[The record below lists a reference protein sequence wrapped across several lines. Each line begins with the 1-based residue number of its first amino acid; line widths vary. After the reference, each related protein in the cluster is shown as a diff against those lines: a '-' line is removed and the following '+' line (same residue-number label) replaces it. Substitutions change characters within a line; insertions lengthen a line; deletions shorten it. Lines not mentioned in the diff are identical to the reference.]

1 MDHTVPLFDRIKF
14 LSIYQSNQEEF
25 YRVRVSEYH
34 QILSDPLQSIEDK
47 RQAENTLSAFLQILK
62 ERCSQMDTVAI
73 QGFGLFEPKKKLERV
88 VVNPSTGKRMLVPPK
103 MILSFKPGSA
113 IKTKLKMLSS
123 K

>member
-1 MDHTVPLFDRIKF
+1 MDHKSF
-14 LSIYQSNQEEF
+14 LIQ
-25 YRVRVSEYH
+25 
-34 QILSDPLQSIEDK
+34 LQSRLGKDK
-47 RQAENTLSAFLQILK
+47 GEIDSYMSAFLQILK
-62 ERCSQMDTVAI
+62 DTVAI

>member
-1 MDHTVPLFDRIKF
+1 MDHKSF
-14 LSIYQSNQEEF
+14 LIQ
-25 YRVRVSEYH
+25 
-34 QILSDPLQSIEDK
+34 LQSRLGKDK
-47 RQAENTLSAFLQILK
+47 GEIDSYMSAFLQILK

-73 QGFGLFEPKKKLERV
+73 QGFGLFE
-88 VVNPSTGKRMLVPPK
+88 RMLVPPK

>member
-1 MDHTVPLFDRIKF
+1 MDHKSF
-14 LSIYQSNQEEF
+14 LIQ
-25 YRVRVSEYH
+25 
-34 QILSDPLQSIEDK
+34 LQSRLGKDK
-47 RQAENTLSAFLQILK
+47 EIDSYMSAFLQILK

>member
-1 MDHTVPLFDRIKF
+1 MDHKSF
-14 LSIYQSNQEEF
+14 LIQ
-25 YRVRVSEYH
+25 
-34 QILSDPLQSIEDK
+34 LQSRLGKDK
-47 RQAENTLSAFLQILK
+47 GEIDSYMSAFLQILK
-62 ERCSQMDTVAI
+62 ERSQMDTVAI

>member
-1 MDHTVPLFDRIKF
+1 MDHKSF
-14 LSIYQSNQEEF
+14 LIQ
-25 YRVRVSEYH
+25 
-34 QILSDPLQSIEDK
+34 LQSRLGKDK
-47 RQAENTLSAFLQILK
+47 GEIDSYMSAFLQILK

-73 QGFGLFEPKKKLERV
+73 QGF
-88 VVNPSTGKRMLVPPK
+88 VNPSTGKRMLVPPK

>member
-1 MDHTVPLFDRIKF
+1 MDHKSF
-14 LSIYQSNQEEF
+14 LIQ
-25 YRVRVSEYH
+25 
-34 QILSDPLQSIEDK
+34 LQSRLGKDT
-47 RQAENTLSAFLQILK
+47 APVFSLLENHMSAFLQILK

>member
-1 MDHTVPLFDRIKF
+1 MDYKSF
-14 LSIYQSNQEEF
+14 LIQ
-25 YRVRVSEYH
+25 
-34 QILSDPLQSIEDK
+34 LQSRLGKDK
-47 RQAENTLSAFLQILK
+47 GEIDSYMSAFLQILK

>member
-1 MDHTVPLFDRIKF
+1 MDHKSF
-14 LSIYQSNQEEF
+14 LIQ
-25 YRVRVSEYH
+25 
-34 QILSDPLQSIEDK
+34 LQSRLGKDK
-47 RQAENTLSAFLQILK
+47 GEIDSYMSAFLQILK

-88 VVNPSTGKRMLVPPK
+88 VVNPSTGMLVPPK

>member
-1 MDHTVPLFDRIKF
+1 MDHKSF
-14 LSIYQSNQEEF
+14 LIQ
-25 YRVRVSEYH
+25 
-34 QILSDPLQSIEDK
+34 LQSRLGKDK
-47 RQAENTLSAFLQILK
+47 GEIDSYMSAFLQILK

-88 VVNPSTGKRMLVPPK
+88 VVNPSTGK

>member
-1 MDHTVPLFDRIKF
+1 MDHK
-14 LSIYQSNQEEF
+14 SILKQFQTIYGKEKG
-25 YRVRVSEYH
+25 EYESYMSAFH
-34 QILSDPLQSIEDK
+34 QILKD
-47 RQAENTLSAFLQILK
+47 
-62 ERCSQMDTVAI
+62 RCSQMDTVAI

>member
-1 MDHTVPLFDRIKF
+1 MDHKSF
-14 LSIYQSNQEEF
+14 LIQ
-25 YRVRVSEYH
+25 
-34 QILSDPLQSIEDK
+34 LQSRLGKDK
-47 RQAENTLSAFLQILK
+47 GEIDSYMSAFLQILK

-73 QGFGLFEPKKKLERV
+73 QGFGLFEPKKKV